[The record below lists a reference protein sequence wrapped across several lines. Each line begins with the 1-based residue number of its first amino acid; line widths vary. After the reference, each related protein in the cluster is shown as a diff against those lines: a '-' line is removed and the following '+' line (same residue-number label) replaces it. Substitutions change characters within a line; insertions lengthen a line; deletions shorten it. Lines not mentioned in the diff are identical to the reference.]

1 MEAPSTL
8 SNHYF
13 TRRPTSKKKEGII
26 KCRLREYNWEFYT
39 SSGVFSRKK
48 IDNGTRLLIESMIL
62 PEEGVILD
70 LGCGYGPIG
79 IVAARINPK
88 LEVLMTDINER
99 ATKLASRNVKRNKVG
114 NVQVLQGNLYE
125 PVKAKKFK
133 AILTNP
139 PISAGIHKVVT
150 PIIEGSIEY
159 LESGGSLQ
167 LVVQSNKGGKTLS
180 KLMQNTYSNIKV
192 ISRGSGFRV
201 LSSIKQ

>member
-26 KCRLREYNWEFYT
+26 KGRLREHNWEFYT

-99 ATKLASRNVKRNKVG
+99 ATKLASRNVKWNKVG

-139 PISAGIHKVVT
+139 P
-150 PIIEGSIEY
+150 
-159 LESGGSLQ
+159 SLQ

-201 LSSIKQ
+201 LCSIKQ